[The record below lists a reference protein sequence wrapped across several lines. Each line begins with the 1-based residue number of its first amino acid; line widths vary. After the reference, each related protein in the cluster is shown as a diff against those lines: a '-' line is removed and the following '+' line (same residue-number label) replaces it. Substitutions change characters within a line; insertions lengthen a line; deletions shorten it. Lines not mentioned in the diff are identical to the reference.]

1 MSLDLSTLTKGQTRK
16 LNALR
21 KSLGN
26 GISDDAFAKQLKTQT
41 KEETI
46 QVDPVAEKIKVA
58 LSSLVHD
65 KAFRLGSKGY
75 LIKRSKGKGAS
86 GFTVSKVEQG
96 MILYPHSQ
104 NSLNPFL

>member
-26 GISDDAFAKQLKTQT
+26 EIADDAFAKWMKTQT

-58 LSSLVHD
+58 LSCLVHE
-65 KAFRLGSKGY
+65 KAFRLSSKGY
-75 LIKRSKGKGAS
+75 KIKASKKS
-86 GFTVSKVEQG
+86 RCVWV
-96 MILYPHSQ
+96 YSQ
-104 NSLNPFL
+104 

>member
-1 MSLDLSTLTKGQTRK
+1 MSPDLSTLTKGQTRK

-26 GISDDAFAKQLKTQT
+26 EIANDAFAKWMKTQT

-46 QVDPVAEKIKVA
+46 QVDPVAEKIKAA
-58 LSSLVHD
+58 LSSLEQD

-75 LIKRSKGKGAS
+75 NIKRLKGKGAS
-86 GFTVSKVEQG
+86 GFTASKVE
-96 MILYPHSQ
+96 
-104 NSLNPFL
+104 

>member
-26 GISDDAFAKQLKTQT
+26 EIADDAFAKWMKTQT

-46 QVDPVAEKIKVA
+46 QVDSVAEKIKVA
-58 LSSLVHD
+58 LFLLVHD
-65 KAFRLGSKGY
+65 KAFRLGSREY
-75 LIKRSKGKGAS
+75 NIKRSKGEGSS
-86 GFTVSKVEQG
+86 GFTVNKVD
-96 MILYPHSQ
+96 
-104 NSLNPFL
+104 

>member
-26 GISDDAFAKQLKTQT
+26 EIADDAFAKWMKTQT

-46 QVDPVAEKIKVA
+46 LVDPIAEKIKVA
-58 LSSLVHD
+58 LSSLTDD
-65 KAFRLGSKGY
+65 KAFRLGSREY
-75 LIKRSKGKGAS
+75 NIKKSK
-86 GFTVSKVEQG
+86 
-96 MILYPHSQ
+96 
-104 NSLNPFL
+104 

>member
-1 MSLDLSTLTKGQTRK
+1 MRFTKNMKINETTLTKGQTRK

-26 GISDDAFAKQLKTQT
+26 EIADNAFAKWMKTQT
-41 KEETI
+41 KENSVQI
-46 QVDPVAEKIKVA
+46 DPVAEKIKVA

-75 LIKRSKGKGAS
+75 IIKRSKGKGAS
-86 GFTVSKVEQG
+86 GFIVNRAE
-96 MILYPHSQ
+96 
-104 NSLNPFL
+104 

>member
-26 GISDDAFAKQLKTQT
+26 EIADDAFAKWMKMKT
-41 KEETI
+41 KEKTVQI
-46 QVDPVAEKIKVA
+46 DPVAEKIKVA

-86 GFTVSKVEQG
+86 GFTVSKVE
-96 MILYPHSQ
+96 
-104 NSLNPFL
+104 

>member
-1 MSLDLSTLTKGQTRK
+1 MINEETLTKGQIRK

-26 GISDDAFAKQLKTQT
+26 EIADNAFTKWMKTQP
-41 KEETI
+41 KDNSVQI
-46 QVDPVAEKIKVA
+46 DPVAVKIEEA

-75 LIKRSKGKGAS
+75 VIKRSKGKGAS
-86 GFTVSKVEQG
+86 GFIVSKIQTG
-96 MILYPHSQ
+96 
-104 NSLNPFL
+104 

>member
-26 GISDDAFAKQLKTQT
+26 EIADDAFAKWMKTQT

-46 QVDPVAEKIKVA
+46 QVGSVLSNQSLTDRDPAA
-58 LSSLVHD
+58 AHTRARWPRPAHRSLSVRIHPTTPS
-65 KAFRLGSKGY
+65 RGGSAVRAG
-75 LIKRSKGKGAS
+75 
-86 GFTVSKVEQG
+86 QG
-96 MILYPHSQ
+96 HAPWA
-104 NSLNPFL
+104 

>member
-26 GISDDAFAKQLKTQT
+26 EIADDAFAKWMKTQT

-46 QVDPVAEKIKVA
+46 QVDTVAEKIKAA
-58 LSSLVHD
+58 LSSLEQD

-75 LIKRSKGKGAS
+75 NIKRSKGKGAS
-86 GFTVSKVEQG
+86 GFTVSKVD
-96 MILYPHSQ
+96 
-104 NSLNPFL
+104 

>member
-26 GISDDAFAKQLKTQT
+26 EIADAAFAKWMKTQT

-46 QVDPVAEKIKVA
+46 QIDPVAEKIKVA

-86 GFTVSKVEQG
+86 GFTVSKVE
-96 MILYPHSQ
+96 
-104 NSLNPFL
+104 

>member
-26 GISDDAFAKQLKTQT
+26 EIANDAFAKWMKTQT

-46 QVDPVAEKIKVA
+46 QVDPVAEKIKAA
-58 LSSLVHD
+58 LSSLEQD

-75 LIKRSKGKGAS
+75 NIKRSKGKGAS
-86 GFTVSKVEQG
+86 GFTVSKVE
-96 MILYPHSQ
+96 
-104 NSLNPFL
+104 